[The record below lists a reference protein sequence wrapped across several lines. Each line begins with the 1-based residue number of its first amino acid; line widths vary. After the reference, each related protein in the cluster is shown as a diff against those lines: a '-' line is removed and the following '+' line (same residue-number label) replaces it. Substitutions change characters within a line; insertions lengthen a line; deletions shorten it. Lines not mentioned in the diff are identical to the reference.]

1 VERYDGAFQGS
12 EQEGVAMAHHLLR
25 HDGLFV
31 GGSSALNCVGAV
43 KLARKLGPGHT
54 IGTHSP
60 SLKLA
65 FFTFLTSCVVCA
77 CAVVCVVCAVTVLCD
92 SGQRY
97 NSRIYNTTWLEER
110 GLSVPHGDDLSFL
123 EEDGTPSQ

>member
-1 VERYDGAFQGS
+1 VECYDGAFQGS
-12 EQEGVAMAHHLLR
+12 EHEGVAMAHHLLR

-54 IGTHSP
+54 I
-60 SLKLA
+60 
-65 FFTFLTSCVVCA
+65 
-77 CAVVCVVCAVTVLCD
+77 VLCD

-97 NSRIYNTTWLEER
+97 SSRIFNPSWLAER
-110 GLSVPHGDDLSFL
+110 HFNDILVKDCAKNDLSFIQ
-123 EEDGTPSQ
+123 D